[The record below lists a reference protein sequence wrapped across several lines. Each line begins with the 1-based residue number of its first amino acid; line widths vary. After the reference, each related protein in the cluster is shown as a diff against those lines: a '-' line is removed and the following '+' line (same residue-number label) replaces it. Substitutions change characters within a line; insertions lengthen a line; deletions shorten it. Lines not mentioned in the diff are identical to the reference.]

1 MLELHRKIKLVKIS
15 VGIIASHIIMG
26 IFQERIMKQP
36 YINSDGIS
44 SQFAL
49 PFAYVGVQCFVYTFI
64 TVGIKLIY
72 DREKN
77 ETPQKY
83 FAMPA
88 IFFVLAP
95 VFSNMAL
102 KWVSYPTQVVGK
114 ASKPII
120 VMILGVLIG
129 RKSYRAQKYVSV
141 IFIIFGVIMFS
152 FKPNYQE
159 SESENLLY
167 GNSFIGLS
175 LVMDGLLGA
184 LQDRMRSISKP
195 TTLNLML
202 FMNAWS
208 SLYLVFPLIITNEGI
223 DFIHFCLTHPK
234 IIIDLS
240 VIVTVGTIGQFFIA
254 QMISNFG
261 ALPLSLVMTVR
272 KFLTVF
278 LSVIIFGNELSIIQW
293 IATGVIFIALVG
305 DSMFRGK
312 SSESNESSLETLE
325 TDNYDDTKKSNLK
338 SVVIHNHDPTE
349 FVKVIDIVDQAVPQ
363 NSDCIHCNES
373 TKKY

>member
-15 VGIIASHIIMG
+15 IGIIVSHIIMG

-44 SQFAL
+44 SQFSL

-64 TVGIKLIY
+64 AVGTKLIY

-102 KWVSYPTQVVGK
+102 KWVSYPTQVIGK

-152 FKPNYQE
+152 FKPNSEE
-159 SESENLLY
+159 SNNENLLY
-167 GNSFIGLS
+167 GNSLIGLS
-175 LVMDGLLGA
+175 LLMDGFLGA

-208 SLYLVFPLIITNEGI
+208 SLYLIFPLIITNEGI
-223 DFIHFCLTHPK
+223 DFIYFCLTHPK

-240 VIVTVGTIGQFFIA
+240 VTVTVGTIGQFFIA

-293 IATGVIFIALVG
+293 IAAGIIFIALVG

-312 SSESNESSLETLE
+312 SSESNESLQETLE
-325 TDNYDDTKKSNLK
+325 TENDDDTNKSNLK
-338 SVVIHNHDPTE
+338 SVIIHKHDLIE
-349 FVKVIDIVDQAVPQ
+349 SIKAIDADNNAVLEK
-363 NSDCIHCNES
+363 SKCNDS
-373 TKKY
+373 TK

>member
-1 MLELHRKIKLVKIS
+1 
-15 VGIIASHIIMG
+15 
-26 IFQERIMKQP
+26 
-36 YINSDGIS
+36 
-44 SQFAL
+44 
-49 PFAYVGVQCFVYTFI
+49 
-64 TVGIKLIY
+64 
-72 DREKN
+72 
-77 ETPQKY
+77 
-83 FAMPA
+83 
-88 IFFVLAP
+88 
-95 VFSNMAL
+95 
-102 KWVSYPTQVVGK
+102 
-114 ASKPII
+114 
-120 VMILGVLIG
+120 MILGVLIG

-338 SVVIHNHDPTE
+338 SVVIHNHDLTE